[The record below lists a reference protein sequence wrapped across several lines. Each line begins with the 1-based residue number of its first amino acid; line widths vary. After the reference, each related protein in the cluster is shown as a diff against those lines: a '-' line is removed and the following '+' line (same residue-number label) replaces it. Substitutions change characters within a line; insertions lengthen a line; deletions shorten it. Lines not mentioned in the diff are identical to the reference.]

1 MSDYF
6 LLDPDYKDFDFPDR
20 HKLKFRTVYGEQHK
34 DIVLTLVGT
43 ACMGLL
49 ILFLFFKWLPEEW
62 LYLRTSLHTTGVV
75 TKTCSSLQQW
85 YEYSFEAWDTKD
97 DLNHYTGKIDQYKND
112 ACPKL
117 GELISLEYLPDHPE
131 SSARIT
137 GETLIFNNLCGI
149 SFLLI
154 FAAVMIRY
162 FIWDIRAFLSAR
174 PKYKLLTKSS
184 AILHGTIFSIIDIT
198 NIRFNARLRG
208 HYVEVEYQF
217 RLYDRTF
224 YGTQTKLR
232 NDLSNKPFP
241 SPGTPVRILYADE
254 NTYVM
259 L

>member
-1 MSDYF
+1 MTDYF

-34 DIVLTLVGT
+34 DIALTLAGT
-43 ACMGLL
+43 AFMGLL

-75 TKTCSSLQQW
+75 TKTCSPLQQW
-85 YEYSFEAWDTKD
+85 YEYSFEAWNAKG

-112 ACPKL
+112 VCPKR

-131 SSARIT
+131 LSTRTT
-137 GETLIFNNLCGI
+137 GDTLIFNNLCGI

-162 FIWDIRAFLSAR
+162 FIRDIRAFLRAR
-174 PKYKLLTKSS
+174 PKYERLTKSS
-184 AILHGTIFSIIDIT
+184 AIVSGTIFSIMDST
-198 NIRFNARLRG
+198 KTGVGRTRN
-208 HYVEVEYQF
+208 HYVEVEYRF
-217 RLYDRTF
+217 SVYERNF

-232 NDLSNKPFP
+232 NDLSNKPLP
-241 SPGTPVRILYADE
+241 PPGTPVRILYADE
-254 NTYVM
+254 NTYIM